1 MDVYGYQ
8 ACVVKYG
15 IEVDWFFFSLL
26 CNLSFRVGLSK
37 NASVHL
43 PLVIWDLTG
52 LHMVQS
58 IQLATQSSLSN
69 QIMLPSSTSLP
80 TRTGCWQCK
89 FSRQRQRFSL

>member
-15 IEVDWFFFSLL
+15 IEVDWFFFFFSLL
-26 CNLSFRVGLSK
+26 CNFSFRVGLSK

-58 IQLATQSSLSN
+58 IQLATQSSFQSN
-69 QIMLPSSTSLP
+69 YAPILNQPSHQDWL
-80 TRTGCWQCK
+80 
-89 FSRQRQRFSL
+89 LAV

>member
-15 IEVDWFFFSLL
+15 IEVDWFFFFFFSLL
-26 CNLSFRVGLSK
+26 CNLSFRVGLSN

-52 LHMVQS
+52 LVGATVATPAPFQS
-58 IQLATQSSLSN
+58 QGLE
-69 QIMLPSSTSLP
+69 
-80 TRTGCWQCK
+80 
-89 FSRQRQRFSL
+89 